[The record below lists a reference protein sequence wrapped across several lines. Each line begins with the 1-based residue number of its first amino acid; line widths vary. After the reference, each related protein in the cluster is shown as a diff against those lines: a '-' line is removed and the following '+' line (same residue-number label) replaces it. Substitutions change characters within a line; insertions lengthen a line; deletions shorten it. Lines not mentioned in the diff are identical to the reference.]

1 MVFRPQSCHHSN
13 FHAETQRVVWFTP
26 WESVG
31 QDDMDDVEY
40 DEDFEEA
47 DEEV

>member
-1 MVFRPQSCHHSN
+1 MLGAPSPLAVAAFR
-13 FHAETQRVVWFTP
+13 FRI
-26 WESVG
+26 G

-47 DEEV
+47 DEEVW